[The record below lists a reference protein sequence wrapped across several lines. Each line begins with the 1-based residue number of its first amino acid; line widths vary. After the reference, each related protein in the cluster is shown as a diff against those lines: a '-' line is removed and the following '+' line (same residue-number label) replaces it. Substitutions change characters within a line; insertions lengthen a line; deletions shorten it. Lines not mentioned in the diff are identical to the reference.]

1 MEHHRDEI
9 DPLQQGVQADAAD
22 VDEDL
27 FGDADQAGDVTGPEE
42 RVDEQLQ
49 AERDQER

>member
-9 DPLQQGVQADAAD
+9 DPLQQGVQAEGADAD
-22 VDEDL
+22 DDL
-27 FGDADQAGDVTGPEE
+27 FGQADQADEVGGPEE

-49 AERDQER
+49 AERDEER